1 MSNNDMS
8 NNDMSN
14 NDMSSNDMSVAKAA
28 TALELA
34 PALAVIGKVILRA
47 QSLWESSWQPAT
59 GSCGQPATGSC
70 GLSPYG
76 AAKEAATQ
84 LIKVE
89 DIDQEQVLRDV
100 AELVSILDFITWD
113 DALVLAERMV
123 AMKASNS
130 EASNSEASNGEA
142 SNSEGIAPLGA
153 ESP

>member
-14 NDMSSNDMSVAKAA
+14 NDMSNNDMNVAKAA

-47 QSLWESSWQPAT
+47 QFLWESSW
-59 GSCGQPATGSC
+59 QPATGSC

-113 DALVLAERMV
+113 DALVLAERMIAV
-123 AMKASNS
+123 K
-130 EASNSEASNGEA
+130 G
-142 SNSEGIAPLGA
+142 SNSEGSNSEGSKAKGIVPIGA